1 MQIHDDIF
9 EWEGWGGL
17 LRLASGRCRLRIYDL
32 RKGAGVAHLKPIIV
46 VIQDVPG
53 SPMSIR
59 SCTSHIATRVTQEFG
74 IDPNRMLFVEYN
86 PEVVYGQNN
95 QNVVPERLDQV
106 EFTWHAD
113 RAIQPRWRP
122 LASPLRDLLKG
133 LLGAEPGTPNET
145 P

>member
-17 LRLASGRCRLRIYDL
+17 LRLASGRCRLRIFDL
-32 RKGAGVAHLKPIIV
+32 RKGTGVAHLKPIVV
-46 VIQDVPG
+46 VIQDVAG

-74 IDPNRMLFVEYN
+74 IEPSRMLFVEYN
-86 PEVVYGQNN
+86 PEVVYGATN
-95 QNVVPERLDQV
+95 QKVVPERFDRV
-106 EFTWHAD
+106 DFDWHAG
-113 RAIQPRWRP
+113 RAVQPRWRP
-122 LASPLRDLLKG
+122 LESALRDLLKG
-133 LLGAEPGTPNET
+133 LLAAGPTP

>member
-17 LRLASGRCRLRIYDL
+17 LRLASGRCRLRIFDL

-59 SCTSHIATRVTQEFG
+59 SCTSHIATRVTQDFHIE
-74 IDPNRMLFVEYN
+74 PSRMLFVEYN
-86 PEVVYGQNN
+86 PEVVYGANDQH
-95 QNVVPERLDQV
+95 VVPERIDCV
-106 EFTWHAD
+106 DFTWHAG
-113 RAIQPRWRP
+113 RALQPRWRP
-122 LASPLRDLLKG
+122 LESALRELVKG
-133 LLGAEPGTPNET
+133 LLGADPIPL
-145 P
+145 